1 MPVTT
6 SESLDAGAELA
17 NLFGGVIVAHA
28 RVDIGDRCVETILH
42 SLPPQHV
49 VVVVNAPDEVADR
62 SELIALSRQV
72 TVVSPNLPQGYGAN
86 LNLGVQSLPA
96 HVKFVVLSNDDIEF
110 SDVWLE
116 RIHGHFIDTLNAGAV
131 GFALRDTAGGL
142 LSSTGE
148 FPTPLDALIR
158 SVAFPAWVKRLLQQ
172 VDGRLQKP
180 RRRGRRAA
188 ASDKAAQTADW
199 VVGAAM
205 VVRREAFLQVGGF
218 DESFFLYFEETDLC
232 DRLWAR
238 GWVVL
243 SATDVPVIHL
253 GAIDCGGAIPQ
264 NLSRS
269 SAALSRQAT
278 RLRALGPPRIVIC
291 PLISP
296 CGTLPHPVHHHPS
309 SKCQIEASGVSAFM
323 AATSIPDVIARHV
336 S

>member
-6 SESLDAGAELA
+6 SEFLDEEAELA

-28 RVDIGDRCVETILH
+28 RVDLAYRCVETILQ

-62 SELIALSRQV
+62 SELIALSGQV
-72 TVVSPNLPQGYGAN
+72 TVVSPNRPQGYGAN

-110 SDVWLE
+110 SDVWLAQ
-116 RIHGHFIDTLNAGAV
+116 IHGHFIATRSVGAV
-131 GFALRDTAGGL
+131 GFALRDSAGGL
-142 LSSTGE
+142 LLSTGE
-148 FPTPLDALIR
+148 FPTPLDALVR

-180 RRRGRRAA
+180 RRQARRAA
-188 ASDKAAQTADW
+188 ASHKAAQTADW

-243 SATDVPVIHL
+243 SATDVPAIHL
-253 GAIDCGGAIPQ
+253 GGQSTAAERYRKTFREARRHYLVKRIGYVRWVLLELLFVPSFLFAG
-264 NLSRS
+264 LSLIMSIMTRPASARS
-269 SAALSRQAT
+269 
-278 RLRALGPPRIVIC
+278 RL
-291 PLISP
+291 
-296 CGTLPHPVHHHPS
+296 
-309 SKCQIEASGVSAFM
+309 EAF
-323 AATSIPDVIARHV
+323 RHSWQRRV
-336 S
+336 FLML